1 MPHRLTS
8 RRVSFPHPWNML
20 YAAHRLVSRQSA
32 MSSVA
37 SFEQPENMEAALP
50 TWLTSH
56 RLTSTVARLVRRNMP
71 YMPVALPV
79 FQPDTSNVASPVH
92 WLNR

>member
-1 MPHRLTS
+1 MS
-8 RRVSFPHPWNML
+8 
-20 YAAHRLVSRQSA
+20 YAAHRPVSRQFA
-32 MSSVA
+32 VSSVA
-37 SFEQPENMEAALP
+37 SFEQSENMLAALP

-56 RLTSTVARLVRRNMP
+56 RLTFTVVRLVRRNMP

-79 FQPDTSNVASPVH
+79 FQPLTSNVASPVH